1 MTIGQD
7 TNHMP
12 CGVDRFRIYFAQHC
26 RTLVSS
32 SAGENRM
39 ELAFREMAKLTGE
52 SINII
57 YSIADGNMRPTNS
70 VLRQMGWIIRRHQV
84 PKPIEYEYQDFYEPA
99 PQYTGRY

>member
-1 MTIGQD
+1 MIIGQD

-12 CGVDRFRIYFAQHC
+12 CGVDRFRIYFEQYC
-26 RTLVSS
+26 RTLVNSN
-32 SAGENRM
+32 AGENRM

-70 VLRQMGWIIRRHQV
+70 VLRQMALLTTEKIGYTNYARRLFPV
-84 PKPIEYEYQDFYEPA
+84 PFVSSRSY
-99 PQYTGRY
+99 